1 MNSSLANISVTMKL
15 ALGFGAVLIFT
26 ALLSLLGWT
35 SLDKLIYRTDRIG
48 DIAEL
53 SDRLTVLRVA
63 RLQYMLANGDEAA
76 AQKVQAALDDF
87 KKQQQLL
94 LSTFTNPLNAKALSQ
109 LTDIIKNYETSL
121 DQMRGGYQVS
131 TKVRADMGVEA
142 TKGAQLIAAINDAV
156 LKQDPSNPERSD
168 QLQLMADA
176 KMDFQLVRY
185 EVRGYTSSSNEKT
198 EQAAFSQLETS
209 IKNVDKLKAVFN
221 ATYGTEVAQ
230 LEASLRNYLTLVQAY
245 KTANDTI
252 VSARKDMTAQGY
264 EIVNLGEELSKIQ
277 RSLAA
282 QDTTKARS
290 MQIGGAVLAL
300 LLGIFAAIIITRQI
314 TRPLQQTLEVVNR
327 IASGDLTHTIT
338 ITRRDE
344 LGVLQQGIQRMGA
357 TLRDL
362 ISGIRDGVTQ
372 IASAA
377 EELSAVTEQTS
388 AGVNNQKIET
398 DQVATAMQEMSAT
411 VHEVARNAEQ
421 ASVAAANADTQA
433 RDGDKVVGEAIT
445 QIEKLASEVLRSS
458 DAMTLLEQES
468 DKIGKVMDVI
478 KAVAEQTNLLALNA
492 AIEAARAGEAGR
504 GFAVVADEVRGLA
517 QRTQQSTEEIES
529 LIAGLQN
536 GTRQVSQ
543 IMLGSR
549 ALTDNSVALTRKA
562 GTSLESITQTV
573 SSIQAM
579 NQQIAAAAEQQSSV
593 ADEISR
599 SIVSVRDVCEQTAEA
614 SEETAASSVEL
625 ARLGGQLQM
634 MVGHFKV

>member
-15 ALGFGAVLIFT
+15 ALGFGVVLLFT

-35 SLDKLIYRTDRIG
+35 SLDKLIFRTEKIG
-48 DIAEL
+48 DISEL
-53 SDRLTVLRVA
+53 TDRLTVLRVA
-63 RLQYMLANGDEAA
+63 RLQYMIANGDDAA
-76 AQKVQAALDDF
+76 AQKVQTSLDDF
-87 KKQQQLL
+87 KKQQQFL
-94 LSTFTNPLNAKALSQ
+94 LSTLTNPLNTKALTQ
-109 LTDIIKNYETSL
+109 LADIIKNYEMSL
-121 DQMRGGYQVS
+121 SQMRSGYQTS
-131 TKVRADMGVEA
+131 TKVRADMGVQA
-142 TKGAQLIAAINDAV
+142 TQGARLIATINDDV
-156 LKQDPSNPERSD
+156 LKLDPTSPERSD
-168 QLQLMADA
+168 QLQLLADA

-185 EVRGYTSSSNEKT
+185 EVRGYTGNSNEKT
-198 EQAAFSQLETS
+198 EQAAFSQLETA
-209 IKNVDKLKAVFN
+209 IKNVDKLKAAFN
-221 ATYGTEVAQ
+221 ATRSSEVAQ
-230 LEASLRNYLTLVQAY
+230 LEASLRTYLTLVQAY
-245 KTANDTI
+245 KTANDSI
-252 VSARKDMTAQGY
+252 VTARKDMTAQGY

-277 RSLAA
+277 LQLAAEDTTTARSL
-282 QDTTKARS
+282 
-290 MQIGGAVLAL
+290 QIGGTVLAL
-300 LLGIFAAIIITRQI
+300 LLGIFAAFIITRQI
-314 TRPLQQTLEVVNR
+314 TRPLQQTLDVVDR

-338 ITRRDE
+338 VTRRDE

-421 ASVAAANADTQA
+421 ASVAAANADAQA

-445 QIEKLASEVLRSS
+445 QIEKLAGEVLRSS

-549 ALTDNSVALTRKA
+549 SLTDSSVALTRKA

-599 SIVSVRDVCEQTAEA
+599 SIVNVRDVCEQTAEA

-625 ARLGGQLQM
+625 ARLGGQLQT

>member
-15 ALGFGAVLIFT
+15 ALGFGSVLIFT

-121 DQMRGGYQVS
+121 DQMRGGYQAS

-142 TKGAQLIAAINDAV
+142 TKGAQLIAAINDLV

-168 QLQLMADA
+168 QLQLVADA

-185 EVRGYTSSSNEKT
+185 EVRGYTGNSNEKT

-209 IKNVDKLKAVFN
+209 IKNVDKLKTVFN

-245 KTANDTI
+245 KNANDTI

-421 ASVAAANADTQA
+421 ASVAAATADTQA

-599 SIVSVRDVCEQTAEA
+599 SIVNVRDVCEQTAEA

>member
-15 ALGFGAVLIFT
+15 ALGFGAVLLFT

-35 SLDKLIYRTDRIG
+35 SLDKLIFRTEKIG
-48 DIAEL
+48 DISEL
-53 SDRLTVLRVA
+53 TDRLTVLRVA
-63 RLQYMLANGDEAA
+63 RLQYMIANGDDAA
-76 AQKVQAALDDF
+76 AQKVQASLDDF

-94 LSTFTNPLNAKALSQ
+94 LSTFTHPLNTKALTQ
-109 LTDIIKNYETSL
+109 LTDIIKNYEMSL
-121 DQMRGGYQVS
+121 SQMRSGYQTS
-131 TKVRADMGVEA
+131 TKVRADMGVQA
-142 TKGAQLIAAINDAV
+142 TQGAQLIAAINDEV
-156 LKQDPSNPERSD
+156 LKQDPTSPERSD
-168 QLQLMADA
+168 QLQLLADA

-185 EVRGYTSSSNEKT
+185 EVRGYTGNSNEKT
-198 EQAAFSQLETS
+198 EQAAFSQLDTA
-209 IKNVDKLKAVFN
+209 IRNVDKLKAAFN
-221 ATYGTEVAQ
+221 ATRSSEVAQ
-230 LEASLRNYLTLVQAY
+230 LEASLRTYLTLVQAY
-245 KTANDTI
+245 KTANDAI
-252 VSARKDMTAQGY
+252 VTARKDMTAQGY
-264 EIVNLGEELSKIQ
+264 EIVNLGNELSKIQ
-277 RSLAA
+277 LQLAAEDTTTARSL
-282 QDTTKARS
+282 
-290 MQIGGAVLAL
+290 QIGGTVLAL
-300 LLGIFAAIIITRQI
+300 LLGIFAAFIITRQI
-314 TRPLQQTLEVVNR
+314 TRPLQQTLDVVDR

-338 ITRRDE
+338 VTRRDE

-445 QIEKLASEVLRSS
+445 QIEKLAGEVLRSS

-549 ALTDNSVALTRKA
+549 ALTDSSVALTRKA

-573 SSIQAM
+573 SGIQAM

-599 SIVSVRDVCEQTAEA
+599 SIVNVRDVCEQTAEA

-625 ARLGGQLQM
+625 ARLGGQLQT

>member
-121 DQMRGGYQVS
+121 EQMRGGYQVS

-142 TKGAQLIAAINDAV
+142 TKGAQLIAAINDSV

-185 EVRGYTSSSNEKT
+185 EVRGYTSNSNEKT

>member
-76 AQKVQAALDDF
+76 AQKVQSALDDF

-121 DQMRGGYQVS
+121 EQMRGGYQVS

-185 EVRGYTSSSNEKT
+185 EVRGYTGNSNEKT

-209 IKNVDKLKAVFN
+209 IKNVDKLKTVFN

-277 RSLAA
+277 LSLAA

-300 LLGIFAAIIITRQI
+300 LLGIIAAIIITRQI

-344 LGVLQQGIQRMGA
+344 LGVLQQGIQRMGV

>member
-94 LSTFTNPLNAKALSQ
+94 LSTFTNPLNAKALAQ

>member
-15 ALGFGAVLIFT
+15 ALGFGVVLLFT

-35 SLDKLIYRTDRIG
+35 SLDKLIFRTEKIG
-48 DIAEL
+48 DISEL
-53 SDRLTVLRVA
+53 TDRLTVLRVA
-63 RLQYMLANGDEAA
+63 RLQYMIANGDDAA
-76 AQKVQAALDDF
+76 AQKVQASLDDF
-87 KKQQQLL
+87 KKQQQFL
-94 LSTFTNPLNAKALSQ
+94 LSTLTNPLNTKALTQ
-109 LTDIIKNYETSL
+109 LADIIKNYEMSL
-121 DQMRGGYQVS
+121 SQMRSGYQTS
-131 TKVRADMGVEA
+131 TKVRADMGVQA
-142 TKGAQLIAAINDAV
+142 TQGARLIATINDDV
-156 LKQDPSNPERSD
+156 LKLDPTSPERSD
-168 QLQLMADA
+168 QLQLLADA

-185 EVRGYTSSSNEKT
+185 EVRGYTGNSNEKT
-198 EQAAFSQLETS
+198 EQAAFSQLETA
-209 IKNVDKLKAVFN
+209 IKNVDKLKAAFN
-221 ATYGTEVAQ
+221 ATRSSEVAQ
-230 LEASLRNYLTLVQAY
+230 LEASLRTYLTLVQAY
-245 KTANDTI
+245 KTANDAI
-252 VSARKDMTAQGY
+252 VTARKDMTAQGY

-277 RSLAA
+277 LQLAAEDTTTARSL
-282 QDTTKARS
+282 
-290 MQIGGAVLAL
+290 QIGGTVLAL
-300 LLGIFAAIIITRQI
+300 LLGIFAAFIITRQI
-314 TRPLQQTLEVVNR
+314 TRPLQQTLDVVDR

-338 ITRRDE
+338 VTRRDE

-421 ASVAAANADTQA
+421 ASVAAANADAQA
-433 RDGDKVVGEAIT
+433 RDGDKVVGEAIM
-445 QIEKLASEVLRSS
+445 QIEKLAGEVLRSS

-549 ALTDNSVALTRKA
+549 SLTDSSVALTRKA

-599 SIVSVRDVCEQTAEA
+599 SIVNVRDVCEQTAEA

-625 ARLGGQLQM
+625 ARLGGQLQT